1 MHEIPTLM
9 DEVVFKEYLSAA
21 KHDLAESGLISYT
34 SKLGRLSEIITVT
47 AGQKDEKYFSA
58 SQLKQIF
65 DLAK

>member
-1 MHEIPTLM
+1 MNQIPTLM
-9 DEVVFKEYLSAA
+9 DDAEFNEYLSAV
-21 KHDLAESGLISYT
+21 KGNLAGSGLLSYT
-34 SKLGRLSEIITVT
+34 SKLCHLASVVTVT